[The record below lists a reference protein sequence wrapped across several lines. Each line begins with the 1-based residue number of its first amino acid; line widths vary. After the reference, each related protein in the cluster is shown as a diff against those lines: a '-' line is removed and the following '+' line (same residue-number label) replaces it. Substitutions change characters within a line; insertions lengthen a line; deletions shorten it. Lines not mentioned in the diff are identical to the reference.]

1 MNEKLELALLN
12 RYLKKT
18 FLGLLLCLFLFVS
31 ANAQQN
37 SFWDKLPEPQG
48 WVNDFEHIFNA
59 EQINKLERLAAG
71 YKKKTGIE
79 IVIVTY
85 DTNATTADRFEEL
98 TLDMANTWGVGEKD
112 KNNGVFIGISV
123 GLRKIR
129 IQNGLGIDKR
139 MTDAQTKEIIDKFII
154 PSFKK
159 GNYYQGTL
167 SGLMKIMEHLDKY
180 K

>member
-1 MNEKLELALLN
+1 M
-12 RYLKKT
+12 KKYI
-18 FLGLLLCLFLFVS
+18 FLYMLFVFLLPE

-71 YKKKTGIE
+71 YKKKTGVE

-98 TLDMANTWGVGEKD
+98 TLDMANTWGVGDKD

-129 IQNGLGIDKR
+129 IQNGLGIEKR
-139 MTDAQTKEIIDKFII
+139 MTDAQTKEIIDKCIV

>member
-1 MNEKLELALLN
+1 M
-12 RYLKKT
+12 KKNI
-18 FLGLLLCLFLFVS
+18 FLYMLFVFLLPK

-37 SFWDKLPEPQG
+37 TFWDKLPEPQG
-48 WVNDFEHIFNA
+48 WVNDFEHIFNT

-71 YKKKTGIE
+71 YKKKTGVE
-79 IVIVTY
+79 IVIVTF

-129 IQNGLGIDKR
+129 IQNGLGIEKR